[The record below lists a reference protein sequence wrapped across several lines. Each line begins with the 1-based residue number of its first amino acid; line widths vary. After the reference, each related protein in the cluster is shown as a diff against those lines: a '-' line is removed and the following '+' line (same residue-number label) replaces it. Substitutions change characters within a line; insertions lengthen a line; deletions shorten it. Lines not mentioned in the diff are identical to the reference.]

1 MELMNPGRRRKRI
14 AKDSAQVCSIPCMLE
29 QAPPI
34 AHIPLT
40 PPLAVVAQAGQRAAE
55 AAVSGKRIKLVESD
69 DRPATKTGRN
79 APSGGMMAVDETGD
93 SDDANADLI
102 MGFTKAEKAQR
113 QAAAKKAAREHHAEA
128 TEVKMS
134 KTKQKALQ
142 RLKERQ
148 EREAKRGE
156 LFASLAQHAIDARE
170 IQLLKSSS
178 KLGAGQNPP

>member
-1 MELMNPGRRRKRI
+1 
-14 AKDSAQVCSIPCMLE
+14 MLE

-113 QAAAKKAAREHHAEA
+113 QAA
-128 TEVKMS
+128 
-134 KTKQKALQ
+134 
-142 RLKERQ
+142 
-148 EREAKRGE
+148 GE
-156 LFASLAQHAIDARE
+156 E
-170 IQLLKSSS
+170 G
-178 KLGAGQNPP
+178 GAGTPCRGD